1 MKTIKQ
7 IIIVEGK
14 SDTDKLKKI
23 YGNDLKT
30 IQTKGLS
37 LNKKTLEMIKE
48 LNNKTGVIIFTDPDG
63 AGKKIRQT
71 IIDYLDNKV
80 LNAFISKDD
89 INKNSKKI
97 GIAEASDQAIK
108 KALDNLI
115 SYDKNNNSLSWS
127 DYVNN
132 DFYLKENRIIICKYF
147 NFDENISSKTL
158 FKWLNWMNISIND
171 IKKIIGEYES

>member
-1 MKTIKQ
+1 MSKIKQ

-14 SDTDKLKKI
+14 TDSDKLKRI

-37 LNKKTLEMIKE
+37 INKKTLEMIKE
-48 LNNKTGVIIFTDPDG
+48 FNNKTGVIIFTDPDG

-80 LNAFISKDD
+80 LNAFIKKDD
-89 INKNSKKI
+89 ISKTSKKV
-97 GIAEASDQAIK
+97 GIAEASDDAIK

-115 SYDKNNNSLSWS
+115 IYDKNNVSLSWT
-127 DYVNN
+127 DYINN
-132 DFYLKENRIIICKYF
+132 DFYLKSNRIVICKYF
-147 NFDENISSKTL
+147 NFDNNISSKTL
-158 FKWLNWMNISIND
+158 FKWLNWMNVSIDD

>member
-127 DYVNN
+127 DYINN

>member
-127 DYVNN
+127 DYINN

-171 IKKIIGEYES
+171 IKKIIGE

>member
-115 SYDKNNNSLSWS
+115 SYDKNNNSLS
-127 DYVNN
+127 
-132 DFYLKENRIIICKYF
+132 
-147 NFDENISSKTL
+147 
-158 FKWLNWMNISIND
+158 
-171 IKKIIGEYES
+171 

>member
-171 IKKIIGEYES
+171 IKKIIGE